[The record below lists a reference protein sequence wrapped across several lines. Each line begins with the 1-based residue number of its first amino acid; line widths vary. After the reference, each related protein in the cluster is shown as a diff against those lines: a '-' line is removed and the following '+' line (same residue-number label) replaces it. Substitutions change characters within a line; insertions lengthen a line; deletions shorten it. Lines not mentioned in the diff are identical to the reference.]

1 LRSDQRLDSVT
12 IEDALDL
19 FKMPRILG
27 QMEEQDI
34 KVNIGRFGPYVQL
47 GKLFCSIPKDEDPY
61 ELTLPRA
68 IEIIEAKKLAE
79 KNKLI
84 KDFGEAGQV
93 LNGRYGPYVK
103 LHGINIKI
111 PKDQKPEELTLE
123 QCEKLYE
130 EQKDKPKRG
139 RGKKK

>member
-1 LRSDQRLDSVT
+1 MYVSACADVRQADIALR
-12 IEDALDL
+12 
-19 FKMPRILG
+19 
-27 QMEEQDI
+27 
-34 KVNIGRFGPYVQL
+34 
-47 GKLFCSIPKDEDPY
+47 
-61 ELTLPRA
+61 
-68 IEIIEAKKLAE
+68 KKLAE

-84 KDFGEAGQV
+84 KDFGDAGQV

-139 RGKKK
+139 RGKAKKK